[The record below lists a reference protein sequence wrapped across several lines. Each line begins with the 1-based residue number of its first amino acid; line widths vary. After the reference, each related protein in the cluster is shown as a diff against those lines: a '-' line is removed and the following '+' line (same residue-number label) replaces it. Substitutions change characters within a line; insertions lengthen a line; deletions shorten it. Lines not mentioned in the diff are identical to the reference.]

1 MRLIPIVAIA
11 LASLII
17 STQIGAAADLPTKA
31 PPLAPVAAPTWTGF
45 YVGLNAGYM
54 WANRDVSSA
63 GTPGPCDP
71 TLIGCTSTPN
81 YSTLS
86 AIGSTFSVPVDLK
99 GFIGGG
105 QIGYNWQFTNWVA
118 GLEADFQGIG
128 HHDERGSFFTVVP
141 QPAFPAFP
149 LNSAATVS
157 RSIDYL
163 GTVRGRLGWLAT
175 PALLLYGTG
184 GLAYGKVS
192 LSTSIVQGQTCIGCF
207 FGVPSSAGSA
217 SKTLAG
223 WTLGGGLEWMFAP
236 HWTVKGEYLY
246 YDLGELTVNTLLLGF
261 EPTGVVQSSFAQT
274 TTRFNGS
281 IARAGINYKF

>member
-99 GFIGGG
+99 GFIVVARLAI
-105 QIGYNWQFTNWVA
+105 IGN
-118 GLEADFQGIG
+118 LPIG
-128 HHDERGSFFTVVP
+128 
-141 QPAFPAFP
+141 
-149 LNSAATVS
+149 
-157 RSIDYL
+157 
-163 GTVRGRLGWLAT
+163 
-175 PALLLYGTG
+175 
-184 GLAYGKVS
+184 
-192 LSTSIVQGQTCIGCF
+192 
-207 FGVPSSAGSA
+207 
-217 SKTLAG
+217 
-223 WTLGGGLEWMFAP
+223 
-236 HWTVKGEYLY
+236 
-246 YDLGELTVNTLLLGF
+246 
-261 EPTGVVQSSFAQT
+261 
-274 TTRFNGS
+274 
-281 IARAGINYKF
+281 